1 MNVIWD
7 PFKARS
13 NLTKHGIAFEDA
25 EIALADPAALTSE
38 DPDARGEHRFV
49 TVVTDAFGRVVAVVY
64 AYGDTDVGLSQPDAP
79 PARRKTPMRQEY
91 DLSDAKRGPVLKQSG
106 KTRIT
111 ILLDRDVV
119 NAFRARAEGTG
130 RGYQTAINQ
139 ALREY
144 LANDD
149 LEATLRRV
157 VREELR
163 NAV

>member
-1 MNVIWD
+1 
-7 PFKARS
+7 
-13 NLTKHGIAFEDA
+13 
-25 EIALADPAALTSE
+25 
-38 DPDARGEHRFV
+38 
-49 TVVTDAFGRVVAVVY
+49 
-64 AYGDTDVGLSQPDAP
+64 
-79 PARRKTPMRQEY
+79 MRQKY
-91 DLSDAKRGPVLKQSG
+91 DLSDGKRGPVLKQSG

-119 NAFRARAEGTG
+119 NAFRARAEDTG

-144 LANDD
+144 LANDG

>member
-1 MNVIWD
+1 
-7 PFKARS
+7 
-13 NLTKHGIAFEDA
+13 
-25 EIALADPAALTSE
+25 
-38 DPDARGEHRFV
+38 
-49 TVVTDAFGRVVAVVY
+49 
-64 AYGDTDVGLSQPDAP
+64 
-79 PARRKTPMRQEY
+79 MRQEY

-119 NAFRARAEGTG
+119 NAFRAHAEDTG